1 MSNKKAL
8 FQHGSF
14 LQFANS
20 LRWHIHSF
28 IRKKMIKSMREK
40 EKIEKK
46 SKKDCFSQN
55 YPLDISEFL
64 LYNSGVET
72 LINFA

>member
-1 MSNKKAL
+1 
-8 FQHGSF
+8 
-14 LQFANS
+14 
-20 LRWHIHSF
+20 
-28 IRKKMIKSMREK
+28 MRERIK
-40 EKIEKK
+40 LKKK

-55 YPLDISEFL
+55 HPLDISDFL

>member
-1 MSNKKAL
+1 MS
-8 FQHGSF
+8 
-14 LQFANS
+14 
-20 LRWHIHSF
+20 
-28 IRKKMIKSMREK
+28 EK